1 MIYPKFIKT
10 TNTIGV
16 TAPSDGT
23 SNEFDL
29 KKLKNSK
36 KKLEDEGFKLRI
48 TDNCYTSS
56 LGRSSSSVI
65 RARELENLFLDN
77 DVASIIAYSGGDFL
91 MEMLSVLRYDIIWN
105 NPKWIQGYS
114 DITGLLF
121 TITTNLGI
129 EAYYGNNFK
138 AYQYNNFI
146 NDSNIFGGVIDA
158 VCTEDDMKT
167 LTAIIECKTS
177 SKPHLWENNSVPI
190 EYLLQ
195 GAEYVYLKNLDRIV
209 FICAFL
215 QDNDYNHPENFKPDE
230 NNTIFVVKKLKDI
243 VVEVNGK
250 LMSFQEV
257 IDYCEEWWHK
267 YIETGISPEF
277 DEKKDKQ
284 YLDII
289 RTSSPAKDNDLDT
302 LCNYAKELKKKI
314 SDIITTNGLDSLE
327 KELKTIENA
336 IKEKMIDNL
345 QDGET
350 KMAYKQYKLSGSIS
364 KKFDAKG
371 FQQDHPKTYDKYLR
385 ETITYRLL
393 ENKGE
398 ED

>member
-1 MIYPKFIKT
+1 MAKEWSYGENNKNIILSEPPKQR
-10 TNTIGV
+10 
-16 TAPSDGT
+16 
-23 SNEFDL
+23 
-29 KKLKNSK
+29 
-36 KKLEDEGFKLRI
+36 LRI
-48 TDNCYTSS
+48 T
-56 LGRSSSSVI
+56 GHRM
-65 RARELENLFLDN
+65 A
-77 DVASIIAYSGGDFL
+77 
-91 MEMLSVLRYDIIWN
+91 SVLGLNEYQSEFGAWCEITKLVKLPFEDNKYTIAGKIIE
-105 NPKWIQGYS
+105 PKLINYAKAKFPNTMS
-114 DITGLLF
+114 
-121 TITTNLGI
+121 I
-129 EAYYGNNFK
+129 EEYYGNNFK

-146 NDSNIFGGVIDA
+146 NDSNIFGGVMDA

-177 SKPHLWENNSVPI
+177 SKPHLWENNNVPI

-195 GAEYVYLKNLDRIV
+195 GAEYVYLKDLDRIV

-215 QDNDYNHPENFKPDE
+215 QDNDYNHPENFVPDE
-230 NNTIFVVKKLKDI
+230 SNTIFVVKKLKDI

-302 LCNYAKELKKKI
+302 LCTHAEELKKEI
-314 SDIITTNGLDSLE
+314 NELTLSTGLDSKQ

-345 QDGET
+345 QQGET
-350 KMAYKQYKLSGSIS
+350 KMSYRQYKLSGSIS
-364 KKFDAKG
+364 TKFDTKK

-398 ED
+398 EDKNED

>member
-36 KKLEDEGFKLRI
+36 RKLEDEGFKLRI

-129 EAYYGNNFK
+129 ATIYGNNFK
-138 AYQYNNFI
+138 AFSMQTWHESLVNNIEILKGNVIKQNSFDKYQKNRLD
-146 NDSNIFGGVIDA
+146 NDSGYEVYNLDGLVKWKSIDNNNCNFSGRLIGGCLDCILNIIGTKFDKTKNFLEKYRDDGFIWYFDIFDMSYEDITRAIWQLKEAGWFKYIKGVVFGRLTIDKSFYDISFNDVLKDA
-158 VCTEDDMKT
+158 FE
-167 LTAIIECKTS
+167 EF
-177 SKPHLWENNSVPI
+177 NVPI
-190 EYLLQ
+190 LYDADLGHIPPRLTLIN
-195 GAEYVYLKNLDRIV
+195 GALAQID
-209 FICAFL
+209 FF
-215 QDNDYNHPENFKPDE
+215 DNKAS
-230 NNTIFVVKKLKDI
+230 V
-243 VVEVNGK
+243 
-250 LMSFQEV
+250 
-257 IDYCEEWWHK
+257 
-267 YIETGISPEF
+267 
-277 DEKKDKQ
+277 
-284 YLDII
+284 
-289 RTSSPAKDNDLDT
+289 
-302 LCNYAKELKKKI
+302 
-314 SDIITTNGLDSLE
+314 
-327 KELKTIENA
+327 
-336 IKEKMIDNL
+336 KMIL
-345 QDGET
+345 
-350 KMAYKQYKLSGSIS
+350 K
-364 KKFDAKG
+364 
-371 FQQDHPKTYDKYLR
+371 
-385 ETITYRLL
+385 
-393 ENKGE
+393 
-398 ED
+398 